1 MNKWQSYFIL
11 LQKHIL
17 DQIKSLFGFRL
28 LMTEDEVNFV
38 RLFKLLSGIAPR
50 AGREIFDRYLP
61 PGNLA
66 AILKKKKH
74 TIKNLQSKKYLS
86 ADQML
91 LLYPSI
97 G

>member
-17 DQIKSLFGFRL
+17 DRIKSLFGFSL

-38 RLFKLLSGIAPR
+38 RLIKLLSGIAPR
-50 AGREIFDRYLP
+50 AVREIFDRYFP

-66 AILKKKKH
+66 AILNNEKH
-74 TIKNLQSKKYLS
+74 KIENLKYNKYLT
-86 ADQML
+86 AKQMS

>member
-17 DQIKSLFGFRL
+17 DRIKSLFDFRL

-38 RLFKLLSGIAPR
+38 RLFKLISGIAPR
-50 AGREIFDRYLP
+50 AVREIFDRYFP

-66 AILKKKKH
+66 AILKKEKH
-74 TIKNLQSKKYLS
+74 TIENLQFKKYLS

>member
-17 DQIKSLFGFRL
+17 DRIKSLFGFSL

-50 AGREIFDRYLP
+50 AVREIFDRYFP

-66 AILKKKKH
+66 AILNNEKH
-74 TIKNLQSKKYLS
+74 KIENLKYNKYLT
-86 ADQML
+86 AKQMS

>member
-17 DQIKSLFGFRL
+17 NRINSLFGFSL

-38 RLFKLLSGIAPR
+38 RLFKLISGIAPE
-50 AGREIFDRYLP
+50 AVREIFDRYFP
-61 PGNLA
+61 PGNLV
-66 AILKKKKH
+66 AILKKEEH
-74 TIKNLQSKKYLS
+74 TIKNLQCKKRLTVK
-86 ADQML
+86 QMS

>member
-17 DQIKSLFGFRL
+17 EPIKSQFGFSI

-38 RLFKLLSGIAPR
+38 RLFKLISGIAPR
-50 AGREIFDRYLP
+50 AVREIFVRYFP

-66 AILKKKKH
+66 AILKKEEH
-74 TIKNLQSKKYLS
+74 TIKNLQYNKYLTPT
-86 ADQML
+86 QMS

>member
-17 DQIKSLFGFRL
+17 DRIKSLFGFSL

-38 RLFKLLSGIAPR
+38 RLFKLLSGIAPG
-50 AGREIFDRYLP
+50 AVREIFDRYFF

-66 AILKKKKH
+66 AILKKEKH
-74 TIKNLQSKKYLS
+74 TIKKYNKYLT
-86 ADQML
+86 AKQMS